1 MFYFKYLFKT
11 LLSNI
16 STNKSILRVTKLGL
30 KVFFVNLKYS
40 IKNFNKVPIKTYGK
54 NPKSFFWKKAL
65 IHLRFINYFYERQ
78 YILKAPIIKIVAG
91 GFLRD
96 VNTNY
101 YTKDL
106 NNEIKMISKK
116 IIEEFKFLNFY
127 SVYSYL
133 ETYFQ
138 SLNNGLVLFDDYKNM
153 KNLSVLEIGPG
164 VGFNSLIYESFI
176 KKEIYF
182 YDLEEMIDIQKNI
195 LQNFSNLKNKINFFS
210 NIDLLKKKIKNDNY
224 FITSYWAFS
233 EFDIED
239 RSNFSEIIEKSK
251 FSIFLS
257 NSKFEKV
264 NNHDYFNNL
273 SKKINKKLLIVPFEK
288 KYQEN
293 FTKSHNYYILY

>member
-1 MFYFKYLFKT
+1 
-11 LLSNI
+11 
-16 STNKSILRVTKLGL
+16 
-30 KVFFVNLKYS
+30 
-40 IKNFNKVPIKTYGK
+40 
-54 NPKSFFWKKAL
+54 
-65 IHLRFINYFYERQ
+65 
-78 YILKAPIIKIVAG
+78 
-91 GFLRD
+91 
-96 VNTNY
+96 
-101 YTKDL
+101 
-106 NNEIKMISKK
+106 
-116 IIEEFKFLNFY
+116 
-127 SVYSYL
+127 
-133 ETYFQ
+133 
-138 SLNNGLVLFDDYKNM
+138 M

-182 YDLEEMIDIQKNI
+182 YDFEEMIDIQKNI

-257 NSKFEKV
+257 NSKFEKI

-273 SKKINKKLLIVPFEK
+273 SKKINKKLLIFPFEK

>member
-1 MFYFKYLFKT
+1 MFYFKHLFKT

-16 STNKSILRVTKLGL
+16 STNKSILRIAKLGL
-30 KVFFVNLKYS
+30 KVFFINLKYS
-40 IKNFNKVPIKTYGK
+40 IKNFNKVPIKTYGN
-54 NPKSFFWKKAL
+54 NPKSFFWKNAL

-96 VNTNY
+96 VNANY
-101 YTKDL
+101 DTQDL
-106 NNEIKMISKK
+106 NNEIKIISQK
-116 IIEEFKFLNFY
+116 IIGEFKFLNFY
-127 SVYSYL
+127 SVYNFL

-138 SLNNGLVLFDDYKNM
+138 SLNNGLVLFNDYKNM

-176 KKEIYF
+176 KKKIYF
-182 YDLEEMIDIQKNI
+182 YDFEEMIDIQKNI

-239 RSNFSEIIEKSK
+239 RSNFSKIIEKSK

-257 NSKFEKV
+257 NSKFEKI

-273 SKKINKKLLIVPFEK
+273 SKKINKKLLIFPFEK

>member
-1 MFYFKYLFKT
+1 MFYFKHLFKT

-16 STNKSILRVTKLGL
+16 STNKSIFRIAKFGL
-30 KVFFVNLKYS
+30 KVFFINLKYS
-40 IKNFNKVPIKTYGK
+40 IKNFNKVPIKTYGN
-54 NPKSFFWKKAL
+54 NPKSFFWKNAL

-96 VNTNY
+96 VNANY
-101 YTKDL
+101 DTQDL
-106 NNEIKMISKK
+106 NNEIKMISQK
-116 IIEEFKFLNFY
+116 IIGEFKFLNFY
-127 SVYSYL
+127 SVYNFL

-138 SLNNGLVLFDDYKNM
+138 SLNNGLVLFNDYKNM
-153 KNLSVLEIGPG
+153 KNLSVLEIGSG

-176 KKEIYF
+176 KKQIYF
-182 YDLEEMIDIQKNI
+182 YDFEEMIDIQKNI

-257 NSKFEKV
+257 NSKFEKI

-273 SKKINKKLLIVPFEK
+273 SKKINKKLLIFPFEK